1 MEKGVRFVVTRGR
14 RSGKG
19 ELDEDGQKVQTP
31 RNSSG
36 PQAVGHELLPIHGP
50 LGTRLH
56 ARR

>member
-1 MEKGVRFVVTRGR
+1 MEKDVRFVVTRGR

-31 RNSSG
+31 SNISG
-36 PQAVGHELLPIHGP
+36 PQAVCHELLPIHGL

-56 ARR
+56 TRR